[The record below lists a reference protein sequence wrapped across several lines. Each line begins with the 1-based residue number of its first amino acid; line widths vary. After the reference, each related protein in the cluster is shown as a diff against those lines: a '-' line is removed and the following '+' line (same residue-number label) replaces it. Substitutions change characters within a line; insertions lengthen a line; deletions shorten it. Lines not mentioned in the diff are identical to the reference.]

1 MLVNNYFIIGILK
14 GKITISNKFKNA
26 KFMFSSFLFIFPV
39 FDGNLMVYRYK
50 CVYED
55 ILEHMLKLTSVQ
67 NLFNSLP
74 RC

>member
-1 MLVNNYFIIGILK
+1 M
-14 GKITISNKFKNA
+14 ISNKFKNA
-26 KFMFSSFLFIFPV
+26 KFLISIFSPV
-39 FDGNLMVYRYK
+39 FDGNLMVYRHT

-55 ILEHMLKLTSVQ
+55 ILEHTLKLTSVQ